1 MFTHKQF
8 KFLVLSLLTVFA
20 LLITGCT
27 ATIESTAGPTPT
39 PTEGQCAFVWATQN
53 LEESSEK
60 LQTALD
66 EAGLT
71 IVTGNAGVFGENCVN
86 EDGTIQGFAARD
98 VDIYLSFTVDNL
110 EDTAALGSLAIK
122 ATEVLMALPAE
133 TFPKTID
140 FVNYH
145 FTDGTNSIYAQQTY
159 TGLVALMESKPTGQD
174 FYNAIQ
180 KPAPF

>member
-1 MFTHKQF
+1 
-8 KFLVLSLLTVFA
+8 
-20 LLITGCT
+20 
-27 ATIESTAGPTPT
+27 
-39 PTEGQCAFVWATQN
+39 
-53 LEESSEK
+53 
-60 LQTALD
+60 
-66 EAGLT
+66 
-71 IVTGNAGVFGENCVN
+71 
-86 EDGTIQGFAARD
+86 
-98 VDIYLSFTVDNL
+98 
-110 EDTAALGSLAIK
+110 
-122 ATEVLMALPAE
+122 MALPAE